1 MEFHAVAEA
10 LIEDRWW
17 AVDATRLA
25 PRQSLVRVATGR
37 DSADTAFLSSF
48 GTNVR
53 LDALEVTAVVGDFEL
68 DDQSTLT
75 PLR

>member
-10 LIEDRWW
+10 LIDDQWW

-25 PRQSLVRVATGR
+25 PRRSLVRVATGR
-37 DSADTAFLSSF
+37 DAADTAFLSSF
-48 GTNVR
+48 GDYVE
-53 LDALEVTAVVGDFEL
+53 LDALEVTAVVDDFVL

-75 PLR
+75 ALW